1 MSNQG
6 IAGQALGQLK
16 GLGEETVREMGQA
29 GEEIVRGAVD
39 ELVPGVGGKQTSE
52 VKSGGMNEQQ
62 KSVRREMDEET
73 VMRERQRRK
82 SLERVRGELEQYRN
96 WRKKVD
102 TELEMREEKQ
112 EKDRQMKETMKKK
125 RGGGFWQKFLGRT
138 RSKYAG
144 TGEMVK
150 TRD

>member
-16 GLGEETVREMGQA
+16 GLGEETAREMGQA
-29 GEEIVRGAVD
+29 GEEIVKGVVN

-52 VKSGGMNEQQ
+52 MGNGVVSEQQ
-62 KSVRREMDEET
+62 TAVRQEVDEEV

-102 TELEMREEKQ
+102 EELEVREERQ
-112 EKDRQMKETMKKK
+112 ERDREMKEKMKKK
-125 RGGGFWQKFLGRT
+125 QGDGFWQKFLGRT